1 MLSQAGIIII
11 CYHRIPIAGFILA
24 VVMVITSAG
33 AATGV
38 AANGDL
44 GISLGGVRDPNGNQ

>member
-1 MLSQAGIIII
+1 MLS
-11 CYHRIPIAGFILA
+11 HRIPIAGFILA
-24 VVMVITSAG
+24 VIMVITSAG

-44 GISLGGVRDPNGNQ
+44 GISLGGVRDPNANQ